1 MSDCIRMKRT
11 LSVDAL
17 RPMALMN
24 RISASISGA
33 LPGLGC
39 QAERQRVEVGLIR
52 RAAVKAHMGMFRSR
66 EIQ

>member
-17 RPMALMN
+17 RPVALMN

-33 LPGLGC
+33 FARFTLPCGM
-39 QAERQRVEVGLIR
+39 AVG
-52 RAAVKAHMGMFRSR
+52 
-66 EIQ
+66 